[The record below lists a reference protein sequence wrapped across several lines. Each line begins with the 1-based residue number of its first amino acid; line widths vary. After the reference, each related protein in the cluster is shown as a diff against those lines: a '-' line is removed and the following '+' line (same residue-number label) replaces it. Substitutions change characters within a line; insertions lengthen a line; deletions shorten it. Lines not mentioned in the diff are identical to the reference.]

1 MDRDTARVRPF
12 TAWSFPLF
20 PSSLPPPTRTVKPQ
34 LKNFVAAAA
43 LIAILLGASADA
55 RVLEGTTGAGTVI
68 SNRAEAVY
76 QDEAGESFTTVS
88 PIVTVTISAVAAIA
102 VTPDETAPSDTIAPR
117 ERVARIFRVCNA
129 GNNTDTFSLIRAD
142 VTAPAILNSLYFDND
157 GSGTLTDADA
167 LVRLNESISPQLPP
181 GGCIGVIAVVDTND
195 AAPLSTL
202 NINLV
207 ARSNALNA
215 VNGRGEDAG
224 VIINTVGQGARL
236 VDPTDS
242 NRVPSKTVNGA
253 AQIVTSMGSQFT
265 YVIAFRNI
273 GDTVARNVTVEDTLQ
288 AGLEFIPAS
297 LQLNDRAISD
307 ALDGD
312 EGSVQNANI
321 RFLLPRVNPGEVVRI
336 SFKSRLT
343 GMVAG
348 GSGLVNSAAFTGD
361 NISPVRSVTAMVVA
375 NPFGLIFAGRAGSS
389 APIAGARVEIAS
401 DQNGENFLRLPADAG
416 FAPNEKNENPFS
428 SDAQGHF
435 SFAPSPDAIGNETST
450 ASYFLKV
457 TAQGYITRM
466 LQLGLRPTH
475 AGLFSLTIHA
485 VDSQPLAVAGGFD
498 LVREDVRINDLA
510 ALVLNIPMFEP
521 AGLQIVKSADRG
533 RAEIGDTITYRVEV
547 HNPTAAD
554 VKDVV
559 VKDLLPPSFHY
570 ATGSALLSIG
580 AASETLIEPEIQGN
594 ELLFR
599 ISEIP
604 HGATARILYRVRVGA
619 NAREGDQENLA
630 TAFAVFPSG
639 ESIQSAPA
647 RAVVYVS
654 AGVFSTRQVLVGRVF
669 VDTNGNGQFDESD
682 RPVPG
687 VRLYLSNGQSVITD
701 SAGLYNFPSLGD
713 GPQVI
718 SLDPV
723 SVPKHYALTDGGRL
737 SGKSWARLLRTPI
750 GGGAL
755 LRQNFAL
762 VDTHRLQLASE
773 RTQAAEVTE
782 SSTLSSQATEV
793 TDPATPEPTPVS
805 TSAAKTETQ
814 SFTAPGTY
822 EMAATETV
830 SAVAPGDVLILS
842 PAANSL
848 SMSASMQAEVRVALN
863 WTVKLEVNG
872 ELVSEKNIGVRSL
885 DRKNQVSTFTF
896 VGLNL
901 KPGPNRVRC
910 TAISPE
916 GANGRTAELVV
927 IGRGPAR
934 RLQIVSERSEIQSGG
949 SDSTIIRLKAFDQWD
964 HPALDGQ
971 VGVETSLGQLTRS
984 KEKVEQPEAQL
995 ANLPTGLSRPL
1006 VDQPNQVGQVGGQ
1019 VVVQLE
1025 GGEAV
1030 LKLTSSGTPG
1040 EARLHAQTGEI
1051 EANEQVRITSEMRP
1065 AILVGFAEMS
1075 FGNSI
1080 PEVGLRDEQG
1090 QFRRRLSFFYSGQIP
1105 GNNMLT
1111 LSYDSQRPINRTAGR
1126 DRIFQMD
1133 PLDRVYPLFG
1143 DSSTRY
1149 EAAQSNSKLYARL
1162 DHKRSYAMFG
1172 DFEADMEA
1180 PLAGYARKLTGV
1192 KAHLENSQGDFV
1204 TVTGARPD
1212 TAFARDVFPAGSLG
1226 ILQLSNGEILP
1237 GSETVV
1243 LEIRDRRNPEVITS
1257 RETLARSVDY
1267 NLDAVTGRMFFMRY
1281 ISTFDSALNLTQVVV
1296 TYEHRAAGL
1305 NAGVYTARARKNFK
1319 GIGLKLGL
1327 SAVLQKQTDQRDFLL
1342 GGFDAEKTLPRG
1354 GSLQLAWAGSQGEV
1368 MGSGNGFG
1376 NDDTKHDGMAYQL
1389 TLAQPLP
1396 FYGSTLRAHYLN
1408 ASAGFFNPFGGTVTP
1423 GSRRGEVTLEM
1434 KPRANSTLHFGVT
1447 SESNHTANVDNGRLT
1462 FSAAWDQVL
1471 NERIKFHL
1479 GFDHRAFTDDLN
1491 DTRTDSNLITAG
1503 ADVRVT
1509 DKLQLSVKREQNL
1522 NAADP
1527 TYPTQ
1532 TTLGAT
1538 YQINTLTKIFF
1549 SQRLAAAP
1557 ITPIGDYSGT
1567 GFAAVSSKRETAFGV
1582 ETRFGKY
1589 TSMTGRYQLEN
1600 GINGTD
1606 SFAVIGLQDRLPLTK
1621 ELSLELGFER
1631 GFHLT
1636 GPNKSFNSAAVGFG
1650 WQPNSDF
1657 RASARYEYRDRDGA
1671 GQVIAAGAAGKL
1683 REGITAL
1690 SRIQWSR
1697 GAFGGKSNS
1706 SLEGSVALAIR
1717 PLTSDRVGVL
1727 FSYTHRSLT
1736 QDATSATPTRD
1747 RLDSLSMDGYNQLTK
1762 RLEVYGRFALR
1773 FSANGQPQLPFVS
1786 TLSLLTQIRA
1796 QYLITRR
1803 LDWAVE
1809 TRLLFQPSSS
1819 TMRSVYATEAGF
1831 WALPDMRLGVGY
1843 NFTAAKE
1850 PAGSQVLPTRRGF
1863 YFTVSSK
1870 LSNLF
1875 DLFGTSKAGLD
1886 SPNSQ
1891 PTDKEAPQR

>member
-1 MDRDTARVRPF
+1 M
-12 TAWSFPLF
+12 
-20 PSSLPPPTRTVKPQ
+20 KPQ
-34 LKNFVAAAA
+34 LKKLVLVAS

-55 RVLEGTTGAGTVI
+55 RVFDGTTTAGTVI
-68 SNRAEAVY
+68 SNRAEAEY
-76 QDEAGESFTTVS
+76 RDEAGESFSTVS
-88 PIVTVTISAVAAIA
+88 PTVTVTISTVAAIV
-102 VTPDETAPSDTIAPR
+102 VTPDEIAPSDMIAPR
-117 ERVARIFRVCNA
+117 DRITRIFRVCNA
-129 GNNTDTFSLIRAD
+129 GNNPDTVTPIRAD
-142 VTAPAILNSLYFDND
+142 VTAPAVLASLYFDND
-157 GSGTLTDADA
+157 GSGTLTEGDT
-167 LVRLNESISPQLPP
+167 LIRVNESISPQLSP
-181 GGCIGVIAVVDTND
+181 GGCIGVLAIVDTND
-195 AAPLSTL
+195 TAPQSLLT
-202 NINLV
+202 INLV
-207 ARSNALNA
+207 ARSNASNA

-236 VDPTDS
+236 VDPEDS

-253 AQIVTSMGSQFT
+253 AQIVASIGAQFT
-265 YVIAFRNI
+265 YIISFRNA
-273 GDTVARNVTVEDTLQ
+273 GDTAARNVTVEDTLQ
-288 AGLEFIPAS
+288 TGLEYVPGS

-307 ALDGD
+307 ALDLD
-312 EGSVQNANI
+312 EGSVQNAHI
-321 RFLLPRVNPGEVVRI
+321 KFLLPRVNPGEVVRI
-336 SFKSRLT
+336 SLKSRMT
-343 GMVAG
+343 GTVAG

-361 NISPVRSVTAMVVA
+361 NIAPVTSGTAMVVA
-375 NPFGLIFAGRAGSS
+375 NPFGLVFAGRAGSS
-389 APIAGARVEIAS
+389 APISGARVEIAS
-401 DQNGENFLRLPADAG
+401 DQNGENFLHLPADAG
-416 FAPNEKNENPFS
+416 FTPNEKNENPFS
-428 SDAQGHF
+428 SDAEGHF
-435 SFAPSPDAIGNETST
+435 SFALGPEAIGNETAA

-475 AGLFSLTIHA
+475 AGLFSLTVHA

-521 AGLQIVKSADRG
+521 AGLQIIKSADRA

-554 VKDVV
+554 IKDVA

-570 ATGSALLSIG
+570 ASGSALISISP
-580 AASETLIEPEIQGN
+580 AADTSIEPQVQSN
-594 ELLFR
+594 ELQFR

-619 NAREGDQENLA
+619 NAREGDQENVA
-630 TAFAVFPSG
+630 TASAVFPSG
-639 ESIQSAPA
+639 EQIQSAPA

-669 VDTNGNGQFDESD
+669 VDTNGNGQFDEGD

-762 VDTHRLQLASE
+762 VDTHKLQAASE
-773 RTQAAEVTE
+773 ENKTPAVTSKAPQVVE
-782 SSTLSSQATEV
+782 TAQSAP
-793 TDPATPEPTPVS
+793 PAVS
-805 TSAAKTETQ
+805 TSTGKAA
-814 SFTAPGTY
+814 SFITAPGTY
-822 EMAATETV
+822 ELTATETI
-830 SAVAPGDVLILS
+830 SGVAPGEILILS
-842 PAANSL
+842 PAANSV
-848 SMSASMQAEVRVALN
+848 SMSAGMQTEVRVALN
-863 WTVKLEVNG
+863 WTVKLDVNG
-872 ELVSEKNIGVRSL
+872 EQISEQNIGVRSL
-885 DRKNQVSTFTF
+885 DHKNQVSTFTF

-901 KPGPNRVRC
+901 KPGPNRIRY
-910 TAISPE
+910 TAIAPD
-916 GANGRTAELVV
+916 GATGRTAEIAV

-934 RLQIVSERSEIQSGG
+934 RLEIVPERSEIQSGG
-949 SDSTIIRLKAFDQWD
+949 SDSTIVRVKAFDQWGN
-964 HPALDGQ
+964 PALDGQ
-971 VGVETSLGQLTRS
+971 VGVETSLGQLMRS
-984 KEKVEQPEAQL
+984 KDKAELPEAQL
-995 ANLPTGLSRPL
+995 TKLQSGLSQQSG
-1006 VDQPNQVGQVGGQ
+1006 DQPSPQSTQPGGQ

-1030 LKLTSSGTPG
+1030 LKLISSGAPG
-1040 EARLHAQTGEI
+1040 EARLRAQTGQI
-1051 EANEQVRITSEMRP
+1051 EAREQVRITSEMRP

-1075 FGNSI
+1075 FGKSI

-1090 QFRRRLSFFYSGQIP
+1090 QFRRRLSFFYSGRLP

-1149 EAAQSNSKLYARL
+1149 EAAASNSKLYARL

-1180 PLAGYARKLTGV
+1180 PLAGYSRKLTGV
-1192 KAHLENSQGDFV
+1192 KAHLENSAGDFV

-1212 TAFARDVFPAGSLG
+1212 TAFARDVFPAGSMG

-1267 NLDAVTGRMFFMRY
+1267 NLDAATGQMFFMRY

-1296 TYEHRAAGL
+1296 TYEHRASNL
-1305 NAGVYTARARKNFK
+1305 NSAVYTARARKNFK

-1327 SAVLQKQTDQRDFLL
+1327 SAVLQKQTDQGAFLL
-1342 GGFDAEKTLPRG
+1342 GGVDAEKTLPRG
-1354 GSLQLAWAGSQGEV
+1354 GSLQLAWAGSQGEIV
-1368 MGSGNGFG
+1368 GSGNGFG

-1396 FYGSTLRAHYLN
+1396 FLGSTLRARYLN
-1408 ASAGFFNPFGGTVTP
+1408 ASEGFFNPFGGTVTP
-1423 GSRRGEVTLEM
+1423 GSRRAEVTLEM

-1447 SESNHTANVDNGRLT
+1447 SEGNHTANVDNGRLT
-1462 FSAAWDQVL
+1462 FSAAWDQIL

-1491 DTRTDSNLITAG
+1491 SKRTDSNLITAG
-1503 ADVRVT
+1503 ADVQVT
-1509 DKLQLSVKREQNL
+1509 DKLKFSVKREQNL
-1522 NAADP
+1522 SAADP

-1538 YQINTLTKIFF
+1538 YQINTVTKIFF

-1567 GFAAVSSKRETAFGV
+1567 GFAAVSSKHETAFGV

-1589 TSMTGRYQLEN
+1589 TSMTGRYQIEN

-1606 SFAVIGLQDRLPLTK
+1606 SFAVIGLQDRLPVTK
-1621 ELSLELGFER
+1621 TLSLELGFER
-1631 GFHLT
+1631 GFHMT
-1636 GPNKSFNSAAVGFG
+1636 GPNKSFNTAAFGFG

-1657 RASARYEYRDRDGA
+1657 RASARYEHRDREGA
-1671 GQVIAAGAAGKL
+1671 GQLFAAGAAGKL

-1697 GAFGGKSNS
+1697 GTFAGKSNS

-1727 FSYTHRSLT
+1727 FSYTHRSLI

-1747 RLDSLSMDGYNQLTK
+1747 RLDSLSVDGYNQLTR

-1773 FSANGQPQLPFVS
+1773 LSANGQPQLPFVS
-1786 TLSLLTQIRA
+1786 TLSFLTQARA
-1796 QYLITRR
+1796 QYLVTRR

-1809 TRLLFQPSSS
+1809 TRLLFQPSSH

-1831 WALPDMRLGVGY
+1831 WVLPDMRLGVGY
-1843 NFTAAKE
+1843 NFTGAKE
-1850 PAGSQVLPTRRGF
+1850 PAGSKVLPTRSGF

-1875 DLFGTSKAGLD
+1875 DLFGTSRQGLTSEPGTRD
-1886 SPNSQ
+1886 VDPKSEP
-1891 PTDKEAPQR
+1891 K

>member
-1 MDRDTARVRPF
+1 
-12 TAWSFPLF
+12 
-20 PSSLPPPTRTVKPQ
+20 VKPQ
-34 LKNFVAAAA
+34 LKNFVVVAS
-43 LIAILLGASADA
+43 LVAILLGASADA
-55 RVLEGTTGAGTVI
+55 RVFEGTTGAGTVI

-76 QDEAGESFTTVS
+76 RDEAGESFSTVS
-88 PIVTVTISAVAAIA
+88 PTVTVTISAVAAIA
-102 VTPDETAPSDTIAPR
+102 VTPDETDPSDTIAPR
-117 ERVARIFRVCNA
+117 ERVTRVFRVCNI
-129 GNNTDTFSLIRAD
+129 GNTADTFSPTRAD

-157 GSGTLTDADA
+157 GSATLTEGDV
-167 LVRLNESISPQLPP
+167 LIRINESTSPQLPP
-181 GGCIGVIAVVDTND
+181 GGCVGVLAIVDTND
-195 AAPLSTL
+195 AAPQSRL
-202 NINLV
+202 NINLT

-215 VNGRGEDAG
+215 VNGRGEDSG
-224 VIINTVGQGARL
+224 VIINAVGQGARL
-236 VDPTDS
+236 VDPDDS
-242 NRVPSKTVNGA
+242 TRVPSKRVNGLS
-253 AQIVTSMGSQFT
+253 QIVASMGSQFT
-265 YVIAFRNI
+265 YVIAFRNA

-288 AGLEFIPAS
+288 AGLEYVPGS

-307 ALDGD
+307 AIDAD
-312 EGSVQNANI
+312 EGSVQNARI
-321 RFLLPRVNPGEVVRI
+321 SFLLPRVNPGEVFRI
-336 SFKSRLT
+336 TLKSRMT
-343 GMVAG
+343 GTVVG
-348 GSGLVNSAAFTGD
+348 GSGLVNSAAFTGE
-361 NISPVRSVTAMVVA
+361 NISPVKSGTAMVVA

-416 FAPNEKNENPFS
+416 FTPNEKNENPFS

-435 SFAPSPDAIGNETST
+435 SFALAPDSLGNETST
-450 ASYFLKV
+450 ANYFLKV

-475 AGLFSLTIHA
+475 AGLFSLTVHA

-521 AGLQIVKSADRG
+521 AGLQIVKSADRA
-533 RAEIGDTITYRVEV
+533 RAEIGDTITYRVEI

-554 VKDVV
+554 LKDVSVKDI
-559 VKDLLPPSFHY
+559 LPPSFHY
-570 ATGSALLSIG
+570 ASGSALLSLG
-580 AASETLIEPEIQGN
+580 AASGTSIEPEIQAN
-594 ELLFR
+594 ELAFR
-599 ISEIP
+599 ISAIP

-630 TAFAVFPSG
+630 TAYAVFPSG
-639 ESIQSAPA
+639 EQIQSTPA

-669 VDTNGNGQFDESD
+669 VDTNGNGQFDDSD

-750 GGGAL
+750 GGGAM

-762 VDTHRLQLASE
+762 VDTHKL
-773 RTQAAEVTE
+773 RTATEQNQAADLAMQTSATSSKTTE
-782 SSTLSSQATEV
+782 MAES
-793 TDPATPEPTPVS
+793 ATPAPSPVS
-805 TSAAKTETQ
+805 PSAAKATAQ
-814 SFTAPGTY
+814 AFTAPGTY
-822 EMAATETV
+822 EMAATDTV
-830 SAVAPGDVLILS
+830 SAVAPGDVLIVS
-842 PAANSL
+842 PTPNSV

-872 ELVSEKNIGVRSL
+872 EQVSDQNIGVRTL
-885 DRKNQVSTFTF
+885 DHKNQVSTFTF
-896 VGLNL
+896 VGLSL
-901 KPGPNRVRC
+901 KPGPNRVLC

-916 GANGRTAELVV
+916 GANGRTAEIIV

-934 RLQIVSERSEIQSGG
+934 QLQITSERSEIQSGG
-949 SDSTIIRLKAFDQWD
+949 SDSTIVRVKAFDQWGN
-964 HPALDGQ
+964 PALDGQ

-984 KEKVEQPEAQL
+984 KDKIEQPEVQL
-995 ANLPTGLSRPL
+995 ANLQSGLARPL
-1006 VDQPNQVGQVGGQ
+1006 TDQSSPAGGQ
-1019 VVVQLE
+1019 VVVQTE

-1051 EANEQVRITSEMRP
+1051 EANEQIRITSEMRP

-1075 FGNSI
+1075 FGKGI

-1149 EAAQSNSKLYARL
+1149 EAAASNSKLYARL

-1180 PLAGYARKLTGV
+1180 PLAGYSRKLTGV

-1226 ILQLSNGEILP
+1226 ILQLSNDEILP

-1257 RETLARSVDY
+1257 YETLARSVDY
-1267 NLDAVTGRMFFMRY
+1267 NLDAATGRLFFMRY
-1281 ISTFDSALNLTQVVV
+1281 VSTFDSALNLTQVVV
-1296 TYEHRAAGL
+1296 TYEHRAASL
-1305 NAGVYTARARKNFK
+1305 NSAVYTARARKNFK

-1327 SAVLQKQTDQRDFLL
+1327 SAVLQQQTDQGAFLL

-1354 GSLQLAWAGSQGEV
+1354 GSLKLAWAASQGEI
-1368 MGSGNGFG
+1368 MGTGNGFG
-1376 NDDTKHDGMAYQL
+1376 NEDTKHDGMAYQL

-1396 FYGSTLRAHYLN
+1396 FLGSTLRARYLD

-1447 SESNHTANVDNGRLT
+1447 SESNHTVNVDNGRLT
-1462 FSAAWDQVL
+1462 FSAAWDQIL

-1491 DTRTDSNLITAG
+1491 STRTDSNLITAG
-1503 ADVRVT
+1503 ADVQVT
-1509 DKLQLSVKREQNL
+1509 DKLQFSVKREQNL
-1522 NAADP
+1522 GAADP

-1557 ITPIGDYSGT
+1557 IKPIGDYSGT

-1589 TSMTGRYQLEN
+1589 TSMTGRYQIEN

-1606 SFAVIGLQDRLPLTK
+1606 SFAVIGLQDRLPITK
-1621 ELSLELGFER
+1621 TLSLELGFER
-1631 GFHLT
+1631 GFHMT
-1636 GPNKSFNSAAVGFG
+1636 GPNKSFNSAAFGFG

-1671 GQVIAAGAAGKL
+1671 GQLFAAGAAGKL

-1697 GAFGGKSNS
+1697 GSFGGKNNS

-1717 PLTSDRVGVL
+1717 PLKSDRMGVL
-1727 FSYTHRSLT
+1727 FSYTHRSLI

-1747 RLDSLSMDGYNQLTK
+1747 RLDSLSVDGYHLMTK

-1786 TLSLLTQIRA
+1786 TLSFLTQARA
-1796 QYLITRR
+1796 QYLVTRR

-1831 WALPDMRLGVGY
+1831 WVLPDMRLGVGY

-1850 PAGSQVLPTRRGF
+1850 PAGSQVLPTRSGF

-1886 SPNSQ
+1886 SSNSQ
-1891 PTDKEAPQR
+1891 PTVKEAPQR